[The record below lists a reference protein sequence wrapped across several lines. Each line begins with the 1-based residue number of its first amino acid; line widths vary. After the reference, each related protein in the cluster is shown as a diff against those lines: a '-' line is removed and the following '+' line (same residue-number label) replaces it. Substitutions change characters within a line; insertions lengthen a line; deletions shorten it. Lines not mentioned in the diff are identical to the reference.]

1 LREIAAA
8 SDFDFVSV
16 EPRRPA
22 KGAARQ
28 EKGAARQSK
37 GRAKKAKA
45 ASAWLSAVWSYRT
58 PALAV
63 VALGGLLAA
72 VVVNAVYMQHT
83 RHPAPLF
90 GATFKVEAPKPPPRP
105 AHLDALLADKMPD
118 AVLSK
123 VAAPAAALAPPP
135 LDRSALSAAAPAAA
149 REPVAAA
156 PKKRGDPIG
165 ALLGEKS
172 VDKSAAAA
180 PVAGKTILSA
190 QRALQKLGA
199 PVKPDG
205 TFGATTKKALEAFQ
219 RDNHLPVTGELTAK
233 TRHLLAARSG
243 LPQE

>member
-22 KGAARQ
+22 KGSARQ
-28 EKGAARQSK
+28 GKARK
-37 GRAKKAKA
+37 KKAGA
-45 ASAWLSAVWSYRT
+45 ASAWLGRVWSYRT
-58 PALAV
+58 PALGVA
-63 VALGGLLAA
+63 ALGALLAA
-72 VVVNAVYMQHT
+72 VVINATYLQHS

-105 AHLDALLADKMPD
+105 AHLDALLSDKMPD
-118 AVLSK
+118 APLSK
-123 VAAPAAALAPPP
+123 VAASEAALAPPP
-135 LDRSALSAAAPAAA
+135 LERLAPSSAAPAVA
-149 REPVAAA
+149 REPA
-156 PKKRGDPIG
+156 PAPAKKHGDAIG
-165 ALLGEKS
+165 ALLGGNSVEKS
-172 VDKSAAAA
+172 LAA
-180 PVAGKTILSA
+180 PPVAPKTILSA

-199 PVKPDG
+199 PIKPDG
-205 TFGATTKKALEAFQ
+205 ALGATTKKALETFQ

>member
-22 KGAARQ
+22 RGSARQ
-28 EKGAARQSK
+28 GKTRN
-37 GRAKKAKA
+37 KKASA
-45 ASAWLSAVWSYRT
+45 VRAWLSAVWSYRT
-58 PALAV
+58 PALGVA
-63 VALGGLLAA
+63 ALGALLAA
-72 VVVNAVYMQHT
+72 VVVNAAYMQHT

-105 AHLDALLADKMPD
+105 AHLDALLSEKMPN
-118 AVLSK
+118 AALSK
-123 VAAPAAALAPPP
+123 VAASAAALAPPP
-135 LDRSALSAAAPAAA
+135 AMAPAPAAAVALARTAPAETAAAPA
-149 REPVAAA
+149 
-156 PKKRGDPIG
+156 KKKTDAIG
-165 ALLGEKS
+165 ALLAGKS
-172 VDKSAAAA
+172 IDKSAAPA
-180 PVAGKTILSA
+180 PVAAKSILSA

-205 TFGATTKKALEAFQ
+205 ALGATTKRALEAFQ

-233 TRHLLAARSG
+233 TRHLLAAHSG

>member
-28 EKGAARQSK
+28 GK
-37 GRAKKAKA
+37 GRSKKAKA
-45 ASAWLSAVWSYRT
+45 GSAWLSAVWSYRA

-123 VAAPAAALAPPP
+123 VAASAAALAPPP
-135 LDRSALSAAAPAAA
+135 LERSAPSAAAPAVA
-149 REPVAAA
+149 REPVAA
-156 PKKRGDPIG
+156 PTKKRGDLIG

-172 VDKSAAAA
+172 VEKSVDKSPAAA
-180 PVAGKTILSA
+180 PVAAKTILSA

-205 TFGATTKKALEAFQ
+205 TFGATTKKALETFQ